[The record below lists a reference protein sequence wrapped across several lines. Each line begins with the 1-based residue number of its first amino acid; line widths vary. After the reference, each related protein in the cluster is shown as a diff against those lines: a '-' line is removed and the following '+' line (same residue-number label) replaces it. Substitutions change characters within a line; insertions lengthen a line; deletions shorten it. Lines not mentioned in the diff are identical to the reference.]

1 MDTLFN
7 FSQAEFKEA
16 GKDTQKIWIFHGTPQ
31 KKNVTKICTDG
42 FLVGGQDGHPIA
54 NADVYGK
61 VRLP

>member
-1 MDTLFN
+1 MDALFN

-16 GKDTQKIWIFHGTPQ
+16 GKDTQQIWIFHGTPQ